1 MNPVMKM
8 NFNGTCMNSVYI
20 FIMTKFVSINK
31 MLKIIMNH
39 LVLSI
44 SVMNVEFVYILTKI
58 FLCTLNVKI
67 DLMQLQHKKK
77 FFTASFSLPK
87 EKFSGKEG
95 FKKINMIIPHECT
108 IGMSRMDEDED
119 NKEDDAVIKNLI
131 KMTDQ
136 EEMKKK
142 TKKSEYIQRK
152 TKQLHVNDT

>member
-1 MNPVMKM
+1 MYE
-8 NFNGTCMNSVYI
+8 FSVHFYYDEI
-20 FIMTKFVSINK
+20 CINK
-31 MLKIIMNH
+31 QNIENHNESFSPLNFSYECRICLHLNKNIFVHFECQNWSNATTTQKKI
-39 LVLSI
+39 
-44 SVMNVEFVYILTKI
+44 
-58 FLCTLNVKI
+58 
-67 DLMQLQHKKK
+67 
-77 FFTASFSLPK
+77 FTASFSLPK

-108 IGMSRMDEDED
+108 IEMSPMDEDED